1 MISKYQL
8 YLKAINITQSQ
19 KWKKVLPLGFFQQSP
34 NIYFTTK
41 WLSQGHYS
49 LMLPVVTFNQQII
62 SVILTHLTCSLSRCL
77 PSLRSLDLNL
87 VKKHHRLQIRFILSM
102 PGNEKHRLLFYLN
115 HQAGTDSN
123 PFSIQEAQAI
133 LTQCNLSSPT
143 GNSAMQF
150 QQRDVT
156 QVQLQPKTPNILLV
170 YHGKLWSPKT

>member
-1 MISKYQL
+1 
-8 YLKAINITQSQ
+8 
-19 KWKKVLPLGFFQQSP
+19 
-34 NIYFTTK
+34 
-41 WLSQGHYS
+41 
-49 LMLPVVTFNQQII
+49 MLPVVTFNYQII

-77 PSLRSLDLNL
+77 PKLRSLDLNL
-87 VKKHHRLQIRFILSM
+87 GKKHHRLQIRFILSM

-115 HQAGTDSN
+115 HQAGIDPN
-123 PFSIQEAQAI
+123 PFSFQEAQAT

-170 YHGKLWSPKT
+170 YHGKLWSPKTQSQCSPNMKQGDERRSLRIITDENRIFILSQNSNIAS